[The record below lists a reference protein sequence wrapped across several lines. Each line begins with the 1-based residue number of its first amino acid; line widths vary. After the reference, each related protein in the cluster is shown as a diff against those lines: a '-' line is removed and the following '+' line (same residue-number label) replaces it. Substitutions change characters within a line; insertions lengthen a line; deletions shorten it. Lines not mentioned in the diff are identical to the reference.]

1 VTDAR
6 PRTLLIDSEQLE
18 SGDAL
23 DETFRKAAAPEI
35 EQFRRERVERSGETS
50 PARRRKAQ
58 YLKIF
63 EVLCTGVSIMLQRL
77 EACYR
82 PAELRLWTCF
92 IKPYILVH
100 IRP

>member
-35 EQFRRERVERSGETS
+35 EQFRRERVERSGLQE
-50 PARRRKAQ
+50 RVED
-58 YLKIF
+58 IDD
-63 EVLCTGVSIMLQRL
+63 VSILREVVSRQTDRNI
-77 EACYR
+77 ACS
-82 PAELRLWTCF
+82 
-92 IKPYILVH
+92 
-100 IRP
+100 